1 MQAQG
6 SSCSDDSAR
15 SALTE
20 QPTSGGQGGSQLLD
34 REDFSPPPAPAL
46 APRPDPGEGLQQPG
60 SHTAS
65 QLLSPLC
72 TPCSSFGQLQGE
84 ALTDCSS
91 PSARLEAR
99 GSVTA
104 RVRQPPCSGGGDGQ
118 YGELLPL
125 SNPGDQGDGADLLLQ
140 LLVTGRARLGLPLV
154 QPLLRLFNDSRTVCY
169 ANGVVNVVLS
179 TPLLVRFFLALSS
192 KHPLVLALQGLCVK
206 DPSTP
211 ASLDLLRSSLV
222 DVLPRYHYFRQTGQ
236 QQDGQ
241 EFLSALIEALQNVVT
256 VEERAQLRWL
266 LLVGTD
272 QLLRCTSKGHIYH
285 QPRHCSPGT
294 EVLTLPVLHP
304 DTRKPLYTLGACLDH
319 CYSGELVDRRC
330 HVGGCSSEK
339 SVQLR
344 RISKVVTP
352 QVSHAACTILCKIL
366 CFINAGE

>member
-1 MQAQG
+1 M
-6 SSCSDDSAR
+6 
-15 SALTE
+15 TE
-20 QPTSGGQGGSQLLD
+20 
-34 REDFSPPPAPAL
+34 
-46 APRPDPGEGLQQPG
+46 
-60 SHTAS
+60 
-65 QLLSPLC
+65 
-72 TPCSSFGQLQGE
+72 
-84 ALTDCSS
+84 
-91 PSARLEAR
+91 
-99 GSVTA
+99 
-104 RVRQPPCSGGGDGQ
+104 
-118 YGELLPL
+118 
-125 SNPGDQGDGADLLLQ
+125 
-140 LLVTGRARLGLPLV
+140 RARLGLPLV
-154 QPLLRLFNDSRTVCY
+154 QLLLKLFIDTRTVCY

-330 HVGGCSSEK
+330 HVGG
-339 SVQLR
+339 VQ
-344 RISKVVTP
+344 
-352 QVSHAACTILCKIL
+352 Q
-366 CFINAGE
+366 